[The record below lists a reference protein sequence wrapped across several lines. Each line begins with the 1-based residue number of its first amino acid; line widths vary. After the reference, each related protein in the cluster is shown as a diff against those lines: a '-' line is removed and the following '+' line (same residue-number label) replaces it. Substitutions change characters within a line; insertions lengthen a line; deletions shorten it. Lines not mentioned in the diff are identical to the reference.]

1 MDILEKKQHYIV
13 LFDCYENLLTDKQR
27 QYFKDYYFEDM
38 SLSEISQEYGVSR
51 NAVFDQLNKIYNSL
65 EQYEE
70 KLGLFEK
77 YKKGDQ
83 FASDDI
89 VKGNLNIIVGDG
101 GVGKSSYIA
110 WLLSSISK
118 GAKIPFTN
126 NNFVVGNCIL
136 QNAEDDYFKLN
147 ELYIKHYDL
156 FLSSQA
162 GRR

>member
-51 NAVFDQLNKIYNSL
+51 NAVFDQLNKVYNSL

-77 YKKGDQ
+77 YEKRQNLYNKLQKQTID
-83 FASDDI
+83 AKTRDI
-89 VKGNLNIIVGDG
+89 AIDEIKLIQQNI
-101 GVGKSSYIA
+101 
-110 WLLSSISK
+110 
-118 GAKIPFTN
+118 
-126 NNFVVGNCIL
+126 
-136 QNAEDDYFKLN
+136 
-147 ELYIKHYDL
+147 
-156 FLSSQA
+156 
-162 GRR
+162 